1 MRQHWLLMWV
11 THVNL
16 DNGRGNE
23 KERLKMNVR
32 IMLLLLAFCHPLW
45 ATVPKPVTLVVDDV
59 PVVQVL
65 QALVAQEN
73 RNLVVS
79 PDVSGS
85 LSLNLT
91 RVPWRQALQTVVTSA
106 GLVIREEGGIFYV
119 HTAAWQRE
127 QRERSEQERTRRQL
141 DAPLVSQ
148 SLSFSYSDA
157 GELQKAAEKL
167 LSPKGSLSLD
177 KRTNRLLVRDNKT
190 VVDTLQRWAAQ
201 MDIPVEQVEL
211 AAHIV
216 TINEKSLRELGV
228 KWNLADATD
237 AGKVGQLTT
246 LGSDLSVD
254 SATSHVGF
262 NIGRINGWL
271 LDLELSALEQ
281 KQQVD
286 IIASPRLLASHM
298 QPASIKQG
306 SEIPYQVSSGESGAT
321 SVEFK
326 EAVLGMEVTPVVL
339 PGGRVRLKLHISEN
353 MPGQV
358 LQQADGETLA
368 IDKQEIETQVEVK
381 SGETL
386 ALGGIFSQK
395 NKTGSD
401 SVPGLGKIPWLGQLF
416 RHDGKDNERRELVV
430 FITPRLVG
438 IH

>member
-1 MRQHWLLMWV
+1 MTL
-11 THVNL
+11 
-16 DNGRGNE
+16 
-23 KERLKMNVR
+23 R
-32 IMLLLLAFCHPLW
+32 ILLLLLALSQPLW
-45 ATVPKPVTLVVDDV
+45 AAAPKPVTLVVDDV

-79 PDVSGS
+79 PDVTGS

-106 GLVIREEGGIFYV
+106 GLVLKEDDGIFYV

-127 QRERSEQERTRRQL
+127 QQARRL
-141 DAPLVSQ
+141 LEAPLVSH
-148 SLSFSYSDA
+148 SIPFTWADA
-157 GELQKAAEKL
+157 GDVQKNAEKL
-167 LSPKGSLSLD
+167 LSPKGSLSVD
-177 KRTNRLLVRDNKT
+177 KRTNRLWVRDNQS
-190 VVDTLQRWAAQ
+190 VVDVLKRWAEQ
-201 MDIPVEQVEL
+201 MDLPVEQVEL
-211 AAHIV
+211 SAHIV

-228 KWNLADATD
+228 KWNLAEATE
-237 AGKVGQLTT
+237 AGKVGQVTT
-246 LGSDLSVD
+246 LGADLSVA
-254 SATSHVGF
+254 SATTHVGF
-262 NIGRINGWL
+262 NIGRINGRL

-368 IDKQEIETQVEVK
+368 IDKQEIETQVEVN

-401 SVPGLGKIPWLGQLF
+401 SVPGLGKIPWIGQLF

>member
-1 MRQHWLLMWV
+1 MTL
-11 THVNL
+11 
-16 DNGRGNE
+16 
-23 KERLKMNVR
+23 R
-32 IMLLLLAFCHPLW
+32 ILLLLLALSQPLW
-45 ATVPKPVTLVVDDV
+45 AAAPKPVTLVVDDV

-79 PDVSGS
+79 PDVTGS

-106 GLVIREEGGIFYV
+106 GLVLQEDGGIFYV

-127 QRERSEQERTRRQL
+127 QQARRL
-141 DAPLVSQ
+141 LEAPLVSH
-148 SLSFSYSDA
+148 SIPFTWADA
-157 GELQKAAEKL
+157 ADVQKNAERL
-167 LSPKGSLSLD
+167 LSPKGSLSVD
-177 KRTNRLLVRDNKT
+177 KRTNRLWVRDNQS
-190 VVDTLQRWAAQ
+190 VVDVLKRWAEQ
-201 MDIPVEQVEL
+201 MDLPVEQVEL
-211 AAHIV
+211 SAHIV

-228 KWNLADATD
+228 KWNLVEATE
-237 AGKVGQLTT
+237 AGNVGQVTT
-246 LGSDLSVD
+246 LGADLSVAN
-254 SATSHVGF
+254 ATTHVGF
-262 NIGRINGWL
+262 NIGRINGRL

-401 SVPGLGKIPWLGQLF
+401 SVPGLGKIPWIGQLF

-430 FITPRLVG
+430 FITPRLVA

>member
-1 MRQHWLLMWV
+1 MVLS
-11 THVNL
+11 
-16 DNGRGNE
+16 
-23 KERLKMNVR
+23 
-32 IMLLLLAFCHPLW
+32 HPVW
-45 ATVPKPVTLVVDDV
+45 AVAPRPITLVVDDV

-85 LSLNLT
+85 LTLNLT
-91 RVPWRQALQTVVTSA
+91 RVPWRQALQTVVNSA
-106 GLVIREEGGIFYV
+106 GLVLREESGIFYV

-127 QRERSEQERTRRQL
+127 QQTRKEQEQARRQL
-141 DAPLVSQ
+141 DAPL
-148 SLSFSYSDA
+148 LSRSIPFAYADA
-157 GELQKAAEKL
+157 GELQKTAEKL
-167 LSPKGSLSLD
+167 LSPKGSLSVD
-177 KRTNRLLVRDNKT
+177 KRTNRLLVRDNQT
-190 VVDTLQRWAAQ
+190 VQEALQRWAEQ

-228 KWNLADATD
+228 KWNLAEATE
-237 AGKVGQLTT
+237 AGKVGQVTT
-246 LGSDLSVD
+246 LGADLSVA
-254 SATSHVGF
+254 SATTHVGF
-262 NIGRINGWL
+262 NIGRINGRL

-395 NKTGSD
+395 NKTGRD
-401 SVPGLGKIPWLGQLF
+401 SVPGLGDIPWLGQLF

>member
-1 MRQHWLLMWV
+1 MTL
-11 THVNL
+11 
-16 DNGRGNE
+16 
-23 KERLKMNVR
+23 R
-32 IMLLLLAFCHPLW
+32 ILLLLLAISQPLW
-45 ATVPKPVTLVVDDV
+45 AAAPKPVTLVVDDV

-79 PDVSGS
+79 PDVTGS

-106 GLVIREEGGIFYV
+106 GLVLQEDGGIFYV

-127 QRERSEQERTRRQL
+127 QQARRL
-141 DAPLVSQ
+141 LEAPLVSQ
-148 SLSFSYSDA
+148 SIPFTWADA
-157 GELQKAAEKL
+157 GDVQKNAERL
-167 LSPKGSLSLD
+167 LSPKGSLSVD
-177 KRTNRLLVRDNKT
+177 KRTNRLWVRDNQS
-190 VVDTLQRWAAQ
+190 VVDVLKRWAEQ
-201 MDIPVEQVEL
+201 MDLPVEQVEIS
-211 AAHIV
+211 AHIV
-216 TINEKSLRELGV
+216 TINEKSLRELGG
-228 KWNLADATD
+228 KWNLAEAAE
-237 AGKVGQLTT
+237 AGKVGQVTT
-246 LGSDLSVD
+246 LGADLSVA
-254 SATSHVGF
+254 SATTHVGF
-262 NIGRINGWL
+262 NIGRINGRL

-401 SVPGLGKIPWLGQLF
+401 SVPGLGKIPWIGQLF

>member
-1 MRQHWLLMWV
+1 MVLS
-11 THVNL
+11 
-16 DNGRGNE
+16 
-23 KERLKMNVR
+23 
-32 IMLLLLAFCHPLW
+32 
-45 ATVPKPVTLVVDDV
+45 VPIAIAKPTPVTLAVDDV
-59 PVVQVL
+59 PVAQVL

-85 LSLNLT
+85 LSLSLT
-91 RVPWRQALQTVVTSA
+91 RVPWRQALNTVVSSA
-106 GLVIREEGGIFYV
+106 GLILREEGGIFYV
-119 HTAAWQRE
+119 HTAAWQRD
-127 QRERSEQERTRRQL
+127 QLARKEQEQATRQL
-141 DAPLVSQ
+141 NAPLVSRAI
-148 SLSFSYSDA
+148 SLSYADA
-157 GELQKAAEKL
+157 VELQKSAEKL
-167 LSPKGSLSLD
+167 LSPKGALSVD
-177 KRTNRLLVRDNKT
+177 KRTNRLLVRDNQT
-190 VVDTLQRWAAQ
+190 VQDALQHWAGQ
-201 MDIPVEQVEL
+201 MDVPVEQVEL

-228 KWNLADATD
+228 KWNLAEATQSGNV
-237 AGKVGQLTT
+237 GKMTT
-246 LGSDLSVD
+246 LGADLSVA
-254 SATSHVGF
+254 SATTHVGF
-262 NIGRINGWL
+262 NIGRINGRL

-281 KQQVD
+281 KQQLE

-381 SGETL
+381 NGETL

-401 SVPGLGKIPWLGQLF
+401 SVPGLGKIPWIGPLF

>member
-1 MRQHWLLMWV
+1 
-11 THVNL
+11 
-16 DNGRGNE
+16 
-23 KERLKMNVR
+23 
-32 IMLLLLAFCHPLW
+32 MLLLLLLALSQPLW
-45 ATVPKPVTLVVDDV
+45 AAAPKPVTLVVDDV

-79 PDVSGS
+79 PDVTGS

-106 GLVIREEGGIFYV
+106 GLVLQEDGGIFYV

-127 QRERSEQERTRRQL
+127 QQARRL
-141 DAPLVSQ
+141 LEAPLVSH
-148 SLSFSYSDA
+148 SIPFTWADA
-157 GELQKAAEKL
+157 GDVQKNAEKL
-167 LSPKGSLSLD
+167 LSPKGSISVD
-177 KRTNRLLVRDNKT
+177 KRTNRLWVRDNQS
-190 VVDTLQRWAAQ
+190 VVDVLKRWAEQ
-201 MDIPVEQVEL
+201 MDLPVEQVEL
-211 AAHIV
+211 SAHIV

-228 KWNLADATD
+228 KWNLAEATE
-237 AGKVGQLTT
+237 AGKVGQVTT
-246 LGSDLSVD
+246 LGTDLSVAG
-254 SATSHVGF
+254 ATTQVGF
-262 NIGRINGWL
+262 NIGRINGRL

-401 SVPGLGKIPWLGQLF
+401 SVPGLGKIPWIGQLF

>member
-1 MRQHWLLMWV
+1 M
-11 THVNL
+11 
-16 DNGRGNE
+16 
-23 KERLKMNVR
+23 KIR
-32 IMLLLLAFCHPLW
+32 IMLLLMILSHPVW
-45 ATVPKPVTLVVDDV
+45 AGTPKPVNLVVDDV

-65 QALVAQEN
+65 QALAAQEE

-79 PDVSGS
+79 PDVSGT

-91 RVPWRQALQTVVTSA
+91 RVPWRQALNTVVTSA
-106 GLVIREEGGIFYV
+106 GLILREERGIFYV

-127 QRERSEQERTRRQL
+127 QEARKEQEQIKRQL
-141 DAPLVSQ
+141 DAPLLSRSI
-148 SLSFSYSDA
+148 SLSYADA

-167 LSPKGSLSLD
+167 LSTKGSLAVD
-177 KRTNRLLVRDNKT
+177 KRTNRLLARDNQA
-190 VVDTLQRWAAQ
+190 VLDSLQLWAEQ
-201 MDIPVEQVEL
+201 MDMPVEQVEL

-216 TINEKSLRELGV
+216 TITEKSLRELGV
-228 KWNLADATD
+228 KWNLAESTG
-237 AGKVGQLTT
+237 AGSVGQATT
-246 LGSDLSVD
+246 LSADLSV
-254 SATSHVGF
+254 SQATTHVGF
-262 NIGRINGWL
+262 NIGRINGRL

-281 KQQVD
+281 KQQVE

-358 LQQADGETLA
+358 LQQENGETLA

-386 ALGGIFSQK
+386 TLGGIFSQK
-395 NKTGSD
+395 NKMGSD
-401 SVPGLGKIPWLGQLF
+401 SVPGLGKIPWFGQFF

>member
-1 MRQHWLLMWV
+1 MTL
-11 THVNL
+11 
-16 DNGRGNE
+16 
-23 KERLKMNVR
+23 R
-32 IMLLLLAFCHPLW
+32 ILLLLLAISQPLW
-45 ATVPKPVTLVVDDV
+45 AAAPKPVTLVVDDV

-79 PDVSGS
+79 PDVTGS

-106 GLVIREEGGIFYV
+106 GLVLQEDGGIFYV

-127 QRERSEQERTRRQL
+127 QQARRL
-141 DAPLVSQ
+141 LEAPLVSH
-148 SLSFSYSDA
+148 SIPFTWADA
-157 GELQKAAEKL
+157 GDVQKNAERL
-167 LSPKGSLSLD
+167 LSPKGSLSVD
-177 KRTNRLLVRDNKT
+177 KRTNRLWVRDNQS
-190 VVDTLQRWAAQ
+190 VVDVLKRWAEQ
-201 MDIPVEQVEL
+201 MDLPVEQVEL
-211 AAHIV
+211 SAHIV

-228 KWNLADATD
+228 KWNLAEATA
-237 AGKVGQLTT
+237 AGKVGQVTT
-246 LGSDLSVD
+246 LGADLSVA
-254 SATSHVGF
+254 SATTHVGF
-262 NIGRINGWL
+262 NIGRINGRL

-401 SVPGLGKIPWLGQLF
+401 SVPGLGKIPWIGQLF

-430 FITPRLVG
+430 FITPRLVD

>member
-1 MRQHWLLMWV
+1 M
-11 THVNL
+11 NL
-16 DNGRGNE
+16 
-23 KERLKMNVR
+23 R
-32 IMLLLLAFCHPLW
+32 ITLLLLTIVTPL
-45 ATVPKPVTLVVDDV
+45 AAAPKPVTLVVDDV

-65 QALVAQEN
+65 QALVAQAN

-79 PDVSGS
+79 PDVSGT

-91 RVPWRQALQTVVTSA
+91 HVPWRQALQTVITSA
-106 GLVIREEGGIFYV
+106 RLVLHEEGGIFYV

-127 QRERSEQERTRRQL
+127 QQERKAQDRARREL
-141 DAPLVSQ
+141 DAPLLSQ
-148 SLSFSYSDA
+148 SIAFSYADA
-157 GELQKAAEKL
+157 GEVQKTAEKL

-177 KRTNRLLVRDNKT
+177 KRTNRLLVRDNKA
-190 VVDTLQRWAAQ
+190 VLETLQHWATQ

-228 KWNLADATD
+228 KWSLAEATET
-237 AGKVGQLTT
+237 GKVGQVTA
-246 LGSDLSVD
+246 LGSDLSVA
-254 SATSHVGF
+254 SATTHVGF
-262 NIGRINGWL
+262 NIGRINGRL

-430 FITPRLVG
+430 FITPRLVA
-438 IH
+438 IR

>member
-1 MRQHWLLMWV
+1 MWV
-11 THVNL
+11 THVNQEY
-16 DNGRGNE
+16 GRGNE
-23 KERLKMNVR
+23 KERIRMNLR
-32 IMLLLLAFCHPLW
+32 IMLWLLAFSHPLW
-45 ATVPKPVTLVVDDV
+45 AAAPKPVTLVVDDV

-65 QALVAQEN
+65 QSLVAQEN
-73 RNLVVS
+73 RNLVIS
-79 PDVSGS
+79 PDVGGT

-106 GLVIREEGGIFYV
+106 GLVLREEGGIFYV

-127 QRERSEQERTRRQL
+127 QQERSEQERTRRQL
-141 DAPLVSQ
+141 DAPLVSH
-148 SLSFSYSDA
+148 SIALSYADA
-157 GELQKAAEKL
+157 GELQKDAEKL

-177 KRTNRLLVRDNKT
+177 KRTNRLLIRDNQT
-190 VVDTLQRWAAQ
+190 VVETLQRWAAQ

-228 KWNLADATD
+228 KWSLADAD

-246 LGSDLSVD
+246 LGSDLSVA

-262 NIGRINGWL
+262 NIGRINGRL

-438 IH
+438 IR

>member
-1 MRQHWLLMWV
+1 
-11 THVNL
+11 
-16 DNGRGNE
+16 
-23 KERLKMNVR
+23 
-32 IMLLLLAFCHPLW
+32 MLLLLLLLLALSQPLW
-45 ATVPKPVTLVVDDV
+45 AAAPKPVTLVVDDV

-79 PDVSGS
+79 PDVTGS

-106 GLVIREEGGIFYV
+106 GLVLQEDGGIFYV

-127 QRERSEQERTRRQL
+127 QQARRL
-141 DAPLVSQ
+141 LEAPLVSH
-148 SLSFSYSDA
+148 SIPFTWADA
-157 GELQKAAEKL
+157 GDVQKNAEKL
-167 LSPKGSLSLD
+167 LSPKGSISVD
-177 KRTNRLLVRDNKT
+177 KRTNRLWVRDNQS
-190 VVDTLQRWAAQ
+190 VVDVLKRWAEQ
-201 MDIPVEQVEL
+201 MDLPVEQVEL
-211 AAHIV
+211 SAHIV

-228 KWNLADATD
+228 KWNLAEATE
-237 AGKVGQLTT
+237 AGKVGQVTT
-246 LGSDLSVD
+246 LGTDLSVAG
-254 SATSHVGF
+254 ATTQVGF
-262 NIGRINGWL
+262 NIGRINGRL

-401 SVPGLGKIPWLGQLF
+401 SVPGLGKIPWIGQLF

>member
-1 MRQHWLLMWV
+1 MTL
-11 THVNL
+11 
-16 DNGRGNE
+16 
-23 KERLKMNVR
+23 R
-32 IMLLLLAFCHPLW
+32 ILLLLLAISQPLW
-45 ATVPKPVTLVVDDV
+45 AAAPKPVTLVVDDV

-79 PDVSGS
+79 PDVTGS

-106 GLVIREEGGIFYV
+106 GLVLQEDGGIFYV

-127 QRERSEQERTRRQL
+127 QQARRL
-141 DAPLVSQ
+141 LEAPLVSQ
-148 SLSFSYSDA
+148 SIPFTWADA
-157 GELQKAAEKL
+157 GDVQKNAERL
-167 LSPKGSLSLD
+167 LSPKGSLSVD
-177 KRTNRLLVRDNKT
+177 KRTNRLWVRDNQS
-190 VVDTLQRWAAQ
+190 VVDVLKRWAEQ
-201 MDIPVEQVEL
+201 MDLPVEQVEL
-211 AAHIV
+211 SAHIV

-228 KWNLADATD
+228 KWNLAEPTE
-237 AGKVGQLTT
+237 AGKVGQVTT
-246 LGSDLSVD
+246 LGADLSVA
-254 SATSHVGF
+254 SATTHVGF
-262 NIGRINGWL
+262 NIGRINGRL

-401 SVPGLGKIPWLGQLF
+401 SVPGLGKIPWIGQLF

>member
-1 MRQHWLLMWV
+1 M
-11 THVNL
+11 
-16 DNGRGNE
+16 
-23 KERLKMNVR
+23 
-32 IMLLLLAFCHPLW
+32 MLSMPTGA
-45 ATVPKPVTLVVDDV
+45 VSPKPVTLAVDDV
-59 PVVQVL
+59 PVVQIL
-65 QALVAQEN
+65 QSLVELEG
-73 RNLVVS
+73 RNLIVS
-79 PDVSGS
+79 PEVKGT
-85 LSLNLT
+85 LSLHLT
-91 RVPWRQALQTVVTSA
+91 HVPWRQALQIVVTSA
-106 GLVIREEGGIFYV
+106 GLVLREEGGIFYV
-119 HTAAWQRE
+119 NTAAGQRE
-127 QRERSEQERTRRQL
+127 QQTQKEEEQMRQKL
-141 DAPLVSQ
+141 NVPLS
-148 SLSFSYSDA
+148 SRALSFAYADVT
-157 GELQKAAEKL
+157 ELQKAAEKQ
-167 LSPKGSLSLD
+167 LSPKGSLSVD
-177 KRTNRLLVRDNKT
+177 KRTNRLLVRDIPA
-190 VVDTLQRWAAQ
+190 VLDSLEHWVEQ
-201 MDIPVEQVEL
+201 MDLPVAQVEL

-228 KWNLADATD
+228 KWNLAEAQN
-237 AGKVGQLTT
+237 AGTPGQITT
-246 LGSDLSVD
+246 LGADVSVAA
-254 SATSHVGF
+254 ATSHVGF
-262 NIGRINGWL
+262 NIGRINGRL

-281 KQQVD
+281 KQQLE

-339 PGGRVRLKLHISEN
+339 PNGRVRLKLHISEN

-401 SVPGLGKIPWLGQLF
+401 SIPGLGAIPWVGQLF

-430 FITPRLVG
+430 FITPRL
-438 IH
+438 IAIQ